1 MIYSGEHPNPK
12 GELMDHI
19 YEDWFPWCTSE
30 YTLRAIREMRAR
42 ARSEGYETRV
52 DYKGRGLAGDGTYQS
67 FGKLFIRTPR
77 ERP

>member
-1 MIYSGEHPNPK
+1 MTTPHYYK
-12 GELMDHI
+12 
-19 YEDWFPWCTSE
+19 DWFPWCKSE
-30 YTLRAIREMRAR
+30 YTLDGIREMRKR

-77 ERP
+77 KDSNV